1 VHESTEVPEPVRLV
15 GFRVQPSPVIGDT
28 VAVRLMTPLNPWRAV
43 TVIVEVPVAPA
54 LPVTD
59 VGAGAIE
66 KSWTVKVTDAEC
78 ERVALVPVTVT
89 VSLPVDPLHESVEV
103 PEPVTLVGVRVQ
115 VRPVDGATPA
125 VRLMTS
131 LKPCN
136 AVTVI
141 VEVPETPART
151 VTEVGPAEM
160 LKSCTVTVTVVE

>member
-1 VHESTEVPEPVRLV
+1 
-15 GFRVQPSPVIGDT
+15 
-28 VAVRLMTPLNPWRAV
+28 M
-43 TVIVEVPVAPA
+43 
-54 LPVTD
+54 
-59 VGAGAIE
+59 
-66 KSWTVKVTDAEC
+66 
-78 ERVALVPVTVT
+78 
-89 VSLPVDPLHESVEV
+89 DPLHESVEV

-125 VRLMTS
+125 VRLMMP

-160 LKSCTVTVTVVE
+160 VKSCTVTVTVAE

>member
-1 VHESTEVPEPVRLV
+1 
-15 GFRVQPSPVIGDT
+15 
-28 VAVRLMTPLNPWRAV
+28 
-43 TVIVEVPVAPA
+43 VIVEVPAAPA

-59 VGAGAIE
+59 AGAVAIV

-78 ERVALVPVTVT
+78 ERLPLVPVTVT
-89 VSLPVDPLHESVEV
+89 VYLPVVPLHERVEV

-125 VRLMTS
+125 VRLMMP

-160 LKSCTVTVTVVE
+160 VKSCTVTVTVAE